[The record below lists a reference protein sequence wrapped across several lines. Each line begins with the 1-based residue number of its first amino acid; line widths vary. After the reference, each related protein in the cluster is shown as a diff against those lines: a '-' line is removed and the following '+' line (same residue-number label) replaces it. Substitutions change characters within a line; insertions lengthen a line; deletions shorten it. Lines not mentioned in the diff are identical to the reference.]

1 MSRIGLTALIVKKNC
16 SFNNIIKLYHPMIN
30 SEKVSLRINNGLKK
44 LQPIVEAKK
53 KQDIN
58 ESDTVNLIRDILSE
72 ILGFDKYDDIT
83 TEHLIRGTY
92 CDLAVKVNGKVKLLI
107 EAKAIGI
114 ELKESHVK
122 QVVDYAVNDGIDW
135 VILSNAVTWKVFK
148 VIYSKPIHQE
158 IVCEINFL
166 NLNNR
171 HSEDI
176 EKIGVLT
183 KEAISKC
190 SLDQFY
196 SQKQATSKYV
206 LGTLICADSVVG
218 FIKKEL
224 RQIFPEIKVN
234 PDEIRNVLLNEVIKR
249 EILEGDDYEDAKRK
263 IARVYKRKEK
273 NENKQV
279 IDDNAVVNEIPSPS
293 NDNPADLAG

>member
-1 MSRIGLTALIVKKNC
+1 MTI
-16 SFNNIIKLYHPMIN
+16 
-30 SEKVSLRINNGLKK
+30 SEKVALRINNGLKK
-44 LQPIVEAKK
+44 LKPVVEAKK

-92 CDLAVKVNGKVKLLI
+92 CDLAVKINGKIKLLI

-114 ELKESHVK
+114 ELKEGHVK

-158 IVCEINFL
+158 LVCEINFL
-166 NLNNR
+166 DLNNR
-171 HSEDI
+171 HNEDI
-176 EKIGVLT
+176 EKLGVLT
-183 KEAISKC
+183 KESISKC
-190 SLDQFY
+190 SLDEFY
-196 SQKQATSKYV
+196 SQKQATSKYIV
-206 LGTLICADSVVG
+206 GNLICADSVIN
-218 FIKKEL
+218 FMKKEL
-224 RQIFPEIKVN
+224 RQIFPDIKVK
-234 PDEIRNVLLNEVIKR
+234 PDEIKNVLLNEVIKR
-249 EILEGDDYEDAKRK
+249 EILEGEEYEDAKRK

-273 NENKQV
+273 IENQQASDNNVIVNSDVVSQNANENTSEP
-279 IDDNAVVNEIPSPS
+279 IS
-293 NDNPADLAG
+293 

>member
-1 MSRIGLTALIVKKNC
+1 M
-16 SFNNIIKLYHPMIN
+16 II
-30 SEKVSLRINNGLKK
+30 SEKVALRINIGLKK

-72 ILGFDKYDDIT
+72 ILGFDKYEDIT

-92 CDLAVKVNGKVKLLI
+92 CDLAVKINGKIKLLI

-114 ELKESHVK
+114 ELKPTYVK

-158 IVCEINFL
+158 LVCEINFL
-166 NLNNR
+166 DLNNR
-171 HSEDI
+171 HNEDI
-176 EKIGVLT
+176 EKIGVLS
-183 KEAISKC
+183 KESISKC

-206 LGTLICADSVVG
+206 LGNLICAESVVN
-218 FIKKEL
+218 FIRKEL
-224 RQIFPEIKVN
+224 RQVFPDIKVN

-263 IARVYKRKEK
+263 IARVYKKREK
-273 NENKQV
+273 SENKE
-279 IDDNAVVNEIPSPS
+279 VNGTNQIETTVASS
-293 NDNPADLAG
+293 VNGNNNSK